1 MDTLNFDDEL
11 RRLKPVDEKCT
22 IHNEQ
27 KVQIQGIEHVK
38 PFCQSCTKETIQSEI
53 NHISKGASERLEKR
67 NTYDWLSNLSIL
79 SDETIKKARFD
90 NYTEDEDETK
100 VNKKK
105 ARLIAK
111 SYLGG
116 EAFNTVMS
124 GNPGAGKSHLAM
136 SILQAVNE
144 FSEPYRKCL
153 FISVDELMRRIRN
166 SFNDPLSKDTEQRMV
181 EMISKADL
189 VVLDDLGAETGS
201 MHTDST
207 ASDFTSRT
215 LYALVNGRQNKSTII
230 TTNLSSKELDKKY
243 DRKLMSRLYK
253 GTIANNSI
261 LTFNNTN
268 DKRSKIEF

>member
-1 MDTLNFDDEL
+1 MLIPTN
-11 RRLKPVDEKCT
+11 EKCT

-27 KVQIQGIEHVK
+27 KVQIQGIDNVK
-38 PFCQSCTKETIQSEI
+38 PFCQSCTKENIQSEI

-90 NYTEDEDETK
+90 NYIEDEEETK
-100 VNKKK
+100 MNKKK
-105 ARLIAK
+105 AILIAK
-111 SYLGG
+111 SYLDG